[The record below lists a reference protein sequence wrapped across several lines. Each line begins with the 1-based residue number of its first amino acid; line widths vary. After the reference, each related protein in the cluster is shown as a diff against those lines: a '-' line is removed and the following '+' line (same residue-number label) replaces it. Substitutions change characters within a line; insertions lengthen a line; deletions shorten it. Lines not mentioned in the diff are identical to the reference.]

1 MLFTGKYMNLPF
13 KFFPK
18 RYLFLSF
25 LFALSFHVFAANQS
39 EPQQADAPVEIAY
52 AGMQRVAVPGP
63 ATIPL
68 GKKASIQL
76 PKNYVYFPAKESSVF
91 MTELGNYVDDEN
103 FYGLIFHKDI
113 DGFISIDYDN
123 SGYIKDDDA
132 KDWDADE
139 LLKSLREGTKEGNK
153 DRVKKGIPAIEV
165 IGWVEKPGYD
175 AATHRLIWSAALKD
189 IGSNVPVNEQGVNYN
204 TYLLGREGYFELNL
218 ITDRGSVEKAKPL
231 TKTLLNAVNFNE
243 GQRYSD
249 YNAKTDKLAEY
260 GLAAL
265 IGGIAAK
272 KIGLL
277 AMIGITLL
285 KFWKIAAI
293 AVVAFGAGLKH
304 LVLRKKSDD

>member
-1 MLFTGKYMNLPF
+1 MSFR
-13 KFFPK
+13 FF
-18 RYLFLSF
+18 RTHCVFLSF
-25 LFALSFHVFAANQS
+25 LFALSFNVFAANKS
-39 EPQQADAPVEIAY
+39 EPQQADDPVEIAY
-52 AGMQRVAVPGP
+52 AAMERVAVPGP

-68 GKKASIQL
+68 GEKASIQL
-76 PKNYVYFPAKESSVF
+76 PKGYVYFPPKESSVF
-91 MTELGNYVDDEN
+91 MTELGNYVDDAN
-103 FYGLIFHKDI
+103 FYGLIFHMDI
-113 DGFISIDYDN
+113 AGFISIDYDN

-132 KDWDADE
+132 KEWDADE
-139 LLKSLREGTKEGNK
+139 LLESLREGTKEGNK

-165 IGWVEKPGYD
+165 IGWVEKPSYD
-175 AATHRLIWSAALKD
+175 ATTHRLIWSAASKD
-189 IGSNVPVNEQGVNYN
+189 IGSNVPMKEQGVNYN

-218 ITDRGSVEKAKPL
+218 ITDRGNVDAAKPL
-231 TKTLLNAVNFNE
+231 TKTLLNAVSFNE

-277 AMIGITLL
+277 AMIGLTLL

-304 LVLRKKSDD
+304 LVFRKKSDD